1 MHQNLVGQRF
11 GRWLAIASAAPQ
23 NGRLA
28 WLCRCNCGAERP
40 VQQDNL
46 LRGASQ
52 SCGCLKRDSIS
63 TRCRSAAPDL
73 YGQTFGRWRVIG
85 TALRKG
91 GRWCILCEC
100 RCGTPRLVETR
111 FLLNGH
117 SLSCG
122 CLAVDAMR
130 ESKITHGAS
139 RRGKRTKEY
148 RTWKAIKTRCTN
160 PRVDNYQFYGGR
172 GITVDPRWSTSFE
185 RFLADMG
192 PAPSMKHS
200 IERIDNDG
208 PYSPEN
214 CRWATHA
221 EQMKNRRRHRS

>member
-1 MHQNLVGQRF
+1 
-11 GRWLAIASAAPQ
+11 
-23 NGRLA
+23 
-28 WLCRCNCGAERP
+28 
-40 VQQDNL
+40 
-46 LRGASQ
+46 
-52 SCGCLKRDSIS
+52 
-63 TRCRSAAPDL
+63 
-73 YGQTFGRWRVIG
+73 
-85 TALRKG
+85 
-91 GRWCILCEC
+91 
-100 RCGTPRLVETR
+100 
-111 FLLNGH
+111 
-117 SLSCG
+117 
-122 CLAVDAMR
+122 MR

-172 GITVDPRWSTSFE
+172 GIKVDPRWSTSFE